1 MCIDIDIYIYIYI
14 HTHVFIYNVCILYIY
29 IYVYTYVCICGV
41 ILSITQNQRGDAL
54 LQLSPALQLS
64 LLHANNKR
72 IQP

>member
-1 MCIDIDIYIYIYI
+1 MCLYIMCVYYI
-14 HTHVFIYNVCILYIY
+14 YIY